1 MSAVITV
8 TFIAASCSPLMLVTN
23 MYFLTPN
30 AIPQTKIIFAQRRV
44 NKNVK
49 KSYREIKSLLPVQA
63 TGSEIDCSLNSMQ
76 PDAGKWM
83 GKCGTVYTYLLAV
96 IISSPFLSHLLFVPT
111 SLTFCPFFFSLSS
124 LSHHFFANIN
134 LVGYHCLKSRAKA
147 KYKTILEEKLL
158 VMWAPSCVL
167 TSASH
172 LHFANLWVLKF

>member
-1 MSAVITV
+1 MSAVISI
-8 TFIAASCSPLMLVTN
+8 TFIAASCSPLILVTN

-30 AIPQTKIIFAQRRV
+30 SIPQTKTIFAQRRV

-49 KSYREIKSLLPVQA
+49 KSYREIKYLLPVQA
-63 TGSEIDCSLNSMQ
+63 PGSEIDCSPNSMQ

-96 IISSPFLSHLLFVPT
+96 IISSPFPSHLFFVPT
-111 SLTFCPFFFSLSS
+111 SLTFCLFSFSLSS

-134 LVGYHCLKSRAKA
+134 LVGYRLKSRAKA

-158 VMWAPSCVL
+158 VM
-167 TSASH
+167 
-172 LHFANLWVLKF
+172 